1 MMKLEPVDRDLING
15 VHGKAA
21 ATAMR
26 LLMQYAE
33 ALGAEQFISI
43 SRAHIDGCMYH
54 GESSIDFARRF
65 VALKGLVRVPTTL
78 NATAVDVLH
87 PTLHR
92 GEPSLPAR
100 QENLTHLYLQLGCQA
115 TLTCAPYQ
123 QHSRPGVGD
132 HVAWAESNAIV
143 FANSVLGA
151 RTDRYGDFTDLCAA
165 LTGRVPLA
173 GLHIESNRLATLC
186 IEAPPV
192 ADCGL
197 ERDLYFGCLGYLLG
211 ERCGSNVPV
220 ITGLPSD
227 TTEDDLKFLGAA
239 AASSGSI
246 AMFHALGITPEARS
260 LAEATG
266 NRQDLPRLTFTAG
279 DLQSALQAL
288 CPVNESEV
296 LAAVCL
302 GSPHF
307 SIAEFEALATIVRN
321 RERADGVEFYVST
334 SREIA
339 ALVERDLRFNALRDF
354 GVTLVVDT
362 CTYLAP
368 VVAAE
373 NGVILTNSAKW
384 AHYGP
389 ANLARRVGLASL
401 ENCVRSAALGQV
413 TVR

>member
-1 MMKLEPVDRDLING
+1 MMKLEPIDRDLMNG

-21 ATAMR
+21 ATAMG
-26 LLMQYAE
+26 LLLQYAE
-33 ALGAEQFISI
+33 ALGVTQFVSI
-43 SRAHIDGCMYH
+43 SGAHIDGCMYH

-65 VALKGLVRVPTTL
+65 VELEGAVRVPTTL

-87 PTLHR
+87 PGLHR
-92 GEPSLPAR
+92 GEPTLPAR
-100 QENLTHLYLQLGCQA
+100 QEHLTDLYLQLGCQA

-123 QHSRPGVGD
+123 QHARPGIGD
-132 HVAWAESNAIV
+132 HIAWAESNAIV

-165 LTGRVPLA
+165 LTGRVPRA
-173 GLHIESNRLATLC
+173 GLHIDSNRLATVRVD
-186 IEAPPV
+186 APPIE
-192 ADCGL
+192 DCNL

-211 ERCGSNVPV
+211 GRCGSTVPV
-220 ITGLPSD
+220 VTGLPPD

-239 AASSGSI
+239 AASSGSL
-246 AMFHALGITPEARS
+246 AMFHALGITPEAGS
-260 LAEATG
+260 LREATG
-266 NRQDLPRLTFTAG
+266 NRPDLPRLTFTQP
-279 DLQSALQAL
+279 DLESVLRAL
-288 CPVNESEV
+288 CPVDESEV

-307 SIAEFEALATIVRN
+307 SLAEFEALATRVRN
-321 RERADGVEFYVST
+321 RERAIGVEFYVST

-339 ALVERDLRFNALRDF
+339 AIVECDLRFEALREF

-373 NGVILTNSAKW
+373 TGVILTNSAKW

-401 ENCVRSAALGQV
+401 ENCVQSAATGRVSL
-413 TVR
+413 R